1 MYWRRKATC
10 VSVDLLTL
18 TKTITERP
26 SHWQC
31 EILEICHCLSACQ
44 RTGWIFMKFREESR
58 LGSAINRSEAA
69 WSIKL
74 DVSVALFDCFP
85 HISTET
91 VRKPKMSQSLCRPYT
106 SCNNNSNN
114 KITSGQS
121 NLIKGRIAAA
131 CTWTV
136 FPIIN
141 NGPPLPPQNCPFPSG
156 CGPHHYY
163 LAHPNPQSKRHL
175 DRFSRFAWLTTVTDK
190 QTDRPRYTRS
200 VTIGGI

>member
-1 MYWRRKATC
+1 
-10 VSVDLLTL
+10 
-18 TKTITERP
+18 
-26 SHWQC
+26 
-31 EILEICHCLSACQ
+31 
-44 RTGWIFMKFREESR
+44 MKFREESR

-85 HISTET
+85 QISTET

-136 FPIIN
+136 FPIIY
-141 NGPPLPPQNCPFPSG
+141 NGPPLPTSKLPLPMGDVSNIWFLWPTRL
-156 CGPHHYY
+156 HN
-163 LAHPNPQSKRHL
+163 PNDIS
-175 DRFSRFAWLTTVTDK
+175 
-190 QTDRPRYTRS
+190 
-200 VTIGGI
+200 IGSAVLHDSLL